1 MKSKID
7 YFDISPLLSVK
18 TAVFPGD
25 VPLTR
30 DVALDFTKGH
40 HLLLSSL
47 KASVHLG
54 AHADA
59 PNHYSASGPGIHE
72 RDLSFYM
79 GPCQV
84 ITVKV
89 ARGERVLLKHLATT
103 EILAPRVLVRTLSF
117 PDPEN
122 WNSDFCSL
130 SPELIEY
137 FNKNKVCL
145 VGIDTPSV
153 DPEDSKYLETHQA
166 IFKADMAI
174 LEGLVLDDVPD
185 GLYTLV
191 ALPLRLKDF
200 DASPVRAILL
210 RHSSALIV

>member
-1 MKSKID
+1 MNSKIV
-7 YFDISPLLSVK
+7 YFDISPVLSSK

-25 VPLTR
+25 VPLSR
-30 DVALDFTKGH
+30 NISLDFAKGD

-47 KASVHLG
+47 TVSVHIG

-59 PNHYSASGPGIHE
+59 PHHYGAGGAGIHE

-84 ITVKV
+84 LTATVP
-89 ARGERVLLKHLATT
+89 RGERVYLKHLTSAK
-103 EILAPRVLVRTLSF
+103 ILAPRVLVRTSSF
-117 PDPEN
+117 PDPEQ

-130 SPELIEY
+130 SPELIEH
-137 FNKNKVCL
+137 FVKNNVCL

-153 DPEDSKYLETHQA
+153 DPEDSQLLETHQA
-166 IFKADMAI
+166 ILKADIAI
-174 LEGLVLDDVPD
+174 LEGLVLDEVPD

-210 RHSSALIV
+210 PHKEGLAI